1 MLKTQ
6 LCFLENLSEEDWF
19 STDNMEVAGKML
31 SKIMQKV
38 ILYTKCISHSPIQL
52 Y

>member
-1 MLKTQ
+1 MLKIKSW
-6 LCFLENLSEEDWF
+6 FLEYFSKEDWF
-19 STDNMEVAGKML
+19 STDSMEVTGKML